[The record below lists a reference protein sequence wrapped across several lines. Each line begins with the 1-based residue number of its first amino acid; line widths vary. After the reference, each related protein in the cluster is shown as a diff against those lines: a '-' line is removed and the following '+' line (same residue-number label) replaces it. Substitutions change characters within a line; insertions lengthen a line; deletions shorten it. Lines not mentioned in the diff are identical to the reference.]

1 MSTKILN
8 FVEKRKETIEQKKR
22 SFERVLFQNF
32 MGSYSV
38 IDGQDTIYPISLV
51 DVSKDGCQFQ
61 IPVQGTNGKT
71 YKTDEEVSLRI
82 YFTEHSF
89 IPASVIVKH
98 GKEHQDNN
106 GRKYMRYGCEFD
118 KSMPT
123 FEALESFIEFVYRFA
138 EHSTIDKGRNKV
150 YFI

>member
-8 FVEKRKETIEQKKR
+8 FVEKRKETIEQKRR

-61 IPVQGTNGKT
+61 VPIQGTNGKA
-71 YKTDEEVSLRI
+71 YKSGEEVSLRI

-89 IPASVIVKH
+89 IPANVIVKH
-98 GKEHQDNN
+98 GKEHQEPN

-118 KSMPT
+118 KSIPT
-123 FEALESFIEFVYRFA
+123 FQALESFIEFVYRFA
-138 EHSTIDKGRNKV
+138 EHSTIDKGSNKV